1 MFILRP
7 HSRLCYLCY
16 KLIEVEFVT
25 VKAKTPSM
33 GLILSHYMDVGSEQR
48 TRPQTMKNVKIDV
61 VLYLSLLQFLHLTVS
76 LYLTRRAGDKIWDQL
91 RGHSSSLMIVRGAAW

>member
-1 MFILRP
+1 
-7 HSRLCYLCY
+7 
-16 KLIEVEFVT
+16 
-25 VKAKTPSM
+25 M
-33 GLILSHYMDVGSEQR
+33 GLILCHYMDVRSEQR